1 MIANT
6 HSPNWD
12 DLRFFLAIAEQGS
25 LSAASKILNVNHSTV
40 FRRINQLEK
49 SIGVRLFER
58 LADGYQLTQAG
69 EDMMQHVARMRNE
82 VDALALQVAGKDFQ
96 PAGVV
101 RITAPSSLAY
111 YYISYYLE
119 CFCKKYPGI
128 SVELNVSNEDLDI
141 SRRETDIAVRSTA
154 TPPPHLIGKK
164 IFSLSWAFYASKKYL
179 RARGTPSSMQ
189 ELSGHD
195 LIGPD
200 GRVSRLKAFQVLNK
214 NLEPNYCIRGNDL
227 MAIASLATAGNGIAL
242 LPDDQVY
249 TKMKRLFTMEPLVTS
264 DIWILTH
271 QELRATE
278 RVRLLMNFIVNSF
291 RNDKK
296 LKGLAIRS

>member
-1 MIANT
+1 MIANM
-6 HSPNWD
+6 HSLDWN
-12 DLRFFLAIAEQGS
+12 DLRFFLAVAEQGS

-69 EDMMQHVARMRNE
+69 EDMAQHVARMRNE
-82 VDALALQVAGKDFQ
+82 VDALTLQVAGKDFQ
-96 PAGVV
+96 PAGIV

-111 YYISYYLE
+111 YYISYYLKF
-119 CFCKKYPGI
+119 FCKKYPGI
-128 SVELNVSNEDLDI
+128 SVELNVSNENLDI

-154 TPPPHLIGKK
+154 TPPQHLIGKK
-164 IFSLSWAFYASKKYL
+164 IFSLSWAFYASEEYL
-179 RARGTPSSMQ
+179 RGRGTPSSML

-200 GRVSRLKAFQVLNK
+200 GRVSHLKAFEVLNK
-214 NLEPNYCIRGNDL
+214 NLGPDYRIRGNDL
-227 MAIASLATAGNGIAL
+227 MVIASLAIAGNGIAL

-278 RVRLLMNFIVNSF
+278 RVRLLMNFIVDSF
-291 RNDKK
+291 RNEKK
-296 LKGLAIRS
+296 LRELAIQS